1 MGHEDVRWWQ
11 RLDQFSRALAQLN
24 SAVELAA
31 RRELSDLE
39 EQGLIQSF
47 EFTHELAW
55 NAMKDFLESR
65 GVRNLFGSKDTSRS
79 AFKQGLIDN
88 GEVWM
93 EMIKSRNLTTH
104 TYNQDVASEIARAI
118 RENYV
123 FELQRLYERLDRI
136 KSGEKT

>member
-11 RLDQFSRALAQLN
+11 RLDQFSRALAQLK
-24 SAVELAA
+24 SAVELAN
-31 RRELSDLE
+31 RRELSELE

-118 RENYV
+118 RENYA
-123 FELQRLYERLDRI
+123 FELQRLCERLEKI
-136 KSGEKT
+136 KSGEQT